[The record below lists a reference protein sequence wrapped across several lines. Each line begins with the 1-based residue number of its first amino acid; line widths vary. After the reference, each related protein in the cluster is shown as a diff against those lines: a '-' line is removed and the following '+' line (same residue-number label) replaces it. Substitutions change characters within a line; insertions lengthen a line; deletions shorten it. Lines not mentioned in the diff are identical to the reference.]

1 MSDTTTQPAS
11 TMPHGGLGVLGRIL
25 RQSDLLVALGIVTI
39 VVMMIVPIPHVLL
52 DLFITLNIAAALSI
66 VLISVYAQRAL
77 DFSAFPT
84 LLLIT
89 TLFRLAINISVT
101 RLILL
106 EGDAGSVVE
115 SFGGFVIGGSIVVGL
130 VVFFIL
136 MVVQFVVITNGAG
149 RVAEVAARFTLDAMP
164 GKQMAI
170 DADLNAGQ
178 ITDEQARQRRL
189 EIQREADFYGSMDG
203 AAKFVKGDAIAAVI
217 ITLIN
222 LFGGIIVGMVQQDL
236 GFTEAINRF
245 STLSI
250 GDALAAA
257 IPALLISTATGIIVT
272 RAAGDG
278 DSNLGSDLA
287 VQFTRYPKALIIVG
301 GVLGALGLLPGL
313 PKVPFIGMAIL
324 LFTVGTMLRRAQER
338 ARLAA
343 EVAALEPPKEEGMPT
358 IENVKG
364 LLPLDVLELEIG
376 YGLISLVDEEQGG
389 DLLKRVSMIRRQIA
403 LDLGMVL
410 APIRIRDNV
419 QLASHEYAFKLK
431 GAQIVVGELLPG
443 CWLAMNPGDAEPG
456 LDGTPTTE
464 PAFGLPALW
473 IPAAVKERAEQMGY
487 TVVDPASIIVTHL
500 TETIR
505 QHAPDL
511 LTRQDVR
518 GLLDALKERYPA
530 AVDELV
536 PDVLQLGEVH
546 RVLQSLLAEGV
557 GIRDLASIV
566 ETLADKGR
574 ITKDIG
580 LLADYCRQT
589 LARSILR
596 PYLAP
601 GNVLYAITLDGPL
614 EAMLGDAVV
623 QTGDGSYLNLD
634 PGTVNAVLTALKG
647 DYERV
652 SMQGMAPVVLCSAK
666 VRRHLKQVS
675 EPVLP
680 RLAVVSYNEIQRDVD
695 IQMVARV
702 SLDGSGGAMAG
713 DAGMVSA

>member
-1 MSDTTTQPAS
+1 MGETTAMSATAP
-11 TMPHGGLGVLGRIL
+11 GGSGILGRVL
-25 RQSDLLVALGIVTI
+25 RQSDLLVALGIVL
-39 VVMMIVPIPHVLL
+39 VVLMMIVPVPHVML
-52 DLFITLNIAAALSI
+52 DLFITLNIAAALTI

-106 EGDAGSVVE
+106 HGDAGQVVQT
-115 SFGGFVIGGSIVVGL
+115 FGGFVIGGSIVVGL

-178 ITDEQARQRRL
+178 ITDEQARQRRQ
-189 EIQREADFYGSMDG
+189 EIQQEADFYGSMDG

-222 LFGGIIVGMVQQDL
+222 LFGGMAVGMLQQGL
-236 GFTEAINRF
+236 SFTESVARF

-272 RAAGDG
+272 RAASDG
-278 DSNLGSDLA
+278 NLGGDLA
-287 VQFTRYPKALIIVG
+287 VQFTRYPKAILIVS
-301 GVLGALGLLPGL
+301 GVLFVLGLLPGL
-313 PKVPFIGMAIL
+313 PKVPFIGLAIL
-324 LFTVGTMLRRAQER
+324 LFTVGTILRRVQER
-338 ARLAA
+338 DALAA
-343 EVAALEPPKEEGMPT
+343 QVAAMEPEPDDGAPT

-376 YGLISLVDEEQGG
+376 YGLISLVDEEQDG
-389 DLLKRVSMIRRQIA
+389 DLLKRVSMIRRQVA

-410 APIRIRDNV
+410 APIRLRDNV
-419 QLASHEYAFKLK
+419 QLASHEYAFKIK
-431 GAQIVVGELLPG
+431 GAQVVVGSLLPG
-443 CWLAMNPGDAEPG
+443 CWMAMNPGDAEPG
-456 LDGTPTTE
+456 LEGTPTTE

-473 IPAAVKERAEQMGY
+473 IPAAVKERAEAMGY

-505 QHAPDL
+505 QHAADL

-530 AVDELV
+530 AVEELV
-536 PDVLQLGEVH
+536 PDVLALGEVH
-546 RVLQSLLAEGV
+546 RVLQALLAEGV
-557 GIRDLASIV
+557 GIRDLATIV

-574 ITKDIG
+574 LTKDIG
-580 LLADYCRQT
+580 LLADYCRQA

-634 PGTVNAVLTALKG
+634 PGTVNAVLTALQG
-647 DYERV
+647 EYTRV
-652 SMQGMAPVVLCSAK
+652 HQQGMAPVVLCSAK

-702 SLDGSGGAMAG
+702 SLDGGDGAVAG
-713 DAGMVSA
+713 DAGMVNA

>member
-1 MSDTTTQPAS
+1 MSDGNMTRSERSSGILARL
-11 TMPHGGLGVLGRIL
+11 LGHT
-25 RQSDLLVALGIVTI
+25 DLLVALGIVMI
-39 VVMMIVPIPHVLL
+39 VVMMIVPVPHALL
-52 DLFITLNIAAALSI
+52 DMFITLNIAAGLTI
-66 VLISVYAQRAL
+66 VLISVYAKKAL
-77 DFSAFPT
+77 DFSVFPT

-106 EGDAGSVVE
+106 DGEAGEVVE
-115 SFGGFVIGGSIVVGL
+115 AFGTFVIGGSVVVGL

-178 ITDEQARQRRL
+178 ITDEQARERRK
-189 EIQREADFYGSMDG
+189 EIQQEADFYGSMDG
-203 AAKFVKGDAIAAVI
+203 AAKFVKGDAIAAVL

-222 LFGGIIVGMVQQDL
+222 LFGGIVVGMLQQGM
-236 GFTEAINRF
+236 GFTEAIDRF
-245 STLSI
+245 VRLSI

-278 DSNLGSDLA
+278 NLGGDLA
-287 VQFTRYPKALIIVG
+287 TQFTRYPKALLIVA
-301 GVLGALGLLPGL
+301 GVLAALSLLPGL
-313 PKVPFIGMAIL
+313 PTIPFLILAIVMA
-324 LFTVGTMLRRAQER
+324 TVGTILRRQQDREA
-338 ARLAA
+338 LAA
-343 EVAALEPPKEEGMPT
+343 EVAAMEPAEPEGGAPT
-358 IENVKG
+358 IENVKN

-389 DLLKRVSMIRRQIA
+389 DLLKRVSMIRRQVA

-419 QLASHEYAFKLK
+419 QLGSHEYAFKLK
-431 GAQIVVGELLPG
+431 GAQIVVGELQPG
-443 CWLAMNPGDAEPG
+443 SWLAMNPGDAEPG
-456 LDGTPTTE
+456 LDGVATTE
-464 PAFGLPALW
+464 PAFGLPAMW
-473 IPAAVKERAEQMGY
+473 IPGAVKERAEQMGY

-505 QHAPDL
+505 QHAADL

-518 GLLDALKERYPA
+518 GLLDALKERFPA
-530 AVDELV
+530 AVEELV
-536 PDVLQLGEVH
+536 PDVLALGDVH
-546 RVLQSLLAEGV
+546 RVLQALLVENV
-557 GIRDLASIV
+557 TIRDLATIV

-574 ITKDIG
+574 LTKDIG
-580 LLADYCRQT
+580 LLADYCRQA

-596 PYLAP
+596 PYLVG
-601 GNVLYAITLDGPL
+601 GNTLYAVTLDGPL

-647 DYERV
+647 EWERV
-652 SMQGMAPVVLCSAK
+652 SAQGMAPVVLCSAK

-702 SLDGSGGAMAG
+702 SLDGSDNAMTG
-713 DAGMVSA
+713 EPGMVSA

>member
-1 MSDTTTQPAS
+1 MSDTTAS
-11 TMPHGGLGVLGRIL
+11 AAQLGGSGLLGRVL
-25 RQSDLLVALGIVTI
+25 KQTDLLVALGIVMI
-39 VVMMIVPIPHVLL
+39 VVMMIVPVPHALL
-52 DLFITLNIAAALSI
+52 DVLITLNIAAGLTI
-66 VLISVYAQRAL
+66 VLISVYSRRAL

-101 RLILL
+101 RLILG
-106 EGDAGSVVE
+106 EGDAGQVVK
-115 SFGGFVIGGSIVVGL
+115 SFGNFVIGGSIVVGL

-178 ITDEQARQRRL
+178 ITDEVARVRRK
-189 EIQREADFYGSMDG
+189 EIQQEADFYGSMDG

-222 LFGGIIVGMVQQDL
+222 LFGGFIVGMLQKGM
-236 GFTEAINRF
+236 GFAEAADTF
-245 STLSI
+245 SRLSI

-278 DSNLGSDLA
+278 NLGGDLA

-301 GVLGALGLLPGL
+301 GVLGVLGLLPGL
-313 PKVPFIGMAIL
+313 PKLPFIGISLLMIAIGM
-324 LFTVGTMLRRAQER
+324 VLRRQQEQ
-338 ARLAA
+338 AVLDAA
-343 EVAALEPPKEEGMPT
+343 VAALEPEVEEGATT

-376 YGLISLVDEEQGG
+376 YGLISLVDDEQGG

-410 APIRIRDNV
+410 QPIRIRDNV
-419 QLASHEYAFKLK
+419 QLASHEYAFKIK
-431 GAQIVVGELLPG
+431 GAQVVIGDLLPG

-456 LDGTPTTE
+456 LEGTATTE
-464 PAFGLPALW
+464 PAFGLPAMW
-473 IPAAVKERAEQMGY
+473 IPSAVKERAEAMGY

-505 QHAPDL
+505 NQASEL

-536 PDVLQLGEVH
+536 PDVLALGELH
-546 RVLQSLLAEGV
+546 RVLQSLLVEGV
-557 GIRDLASIV
+557 SIRDLSTIV

-574 ITKDIG
+574 VTKDIG
-580 LLADYCRQT
+580 LLADYCRQA

-596 PYLAP
+596 PHIGP
-601 GNVLYAITLDGPL
+601 GGVLNAITLDGPL
-614 EAMLGDAVV
+614 EALLGDAVV
-623 QTGDGSYLNLD
+623 QTADGSYLNLD
-634 PGTVNAVLTALKG
+634 PGTVNAVLTALQG
-647 DYERV
+647 EYLRV
-652 SMQGMAPVVLCSAK
+652 QEQGITPVVLCSAK

-680 RLAVVSYNEIQRDVD
+680 RLTVVSYNEIQRDVD

-702 SLDGSGGAMAG
+702 SLDGGGAATA

>member
-1 MSDTTTQPAS
+1 MANEAAVAS
-11 TMPHGGLGVLGRIL
+11 AAPGGSAGILARVL
-25 RQSDLLVALGIVTI
+25 RQSDLLVALGIV
-39 VVMMIVPIPHVLL
+39 VVVLMMIVPVPHMLL
-52 DLFITLNIAAALSI
+52 DMFITMNIATALTI
-66 VLISVYAQRAL
+66 VLISIYAQRAL
-77 DFSAFPT
+77 DFAAFPT

-101 RLILL
+101 RNILL
-106 EGDAGSVVE
+106 NGDAGKVVE

-130 VVFFIL
+130 VIFFIL
-136 MVVQFVVITNGAG
+136 MVVQFVVITNGSG

-178 ITDEQARQRRL
+178 ITDEVARQRRQ
-189 EIQREADFYGSMDG
+189 EIQQEADFYGSMDG

-217 ITLIN
+217 ITMIN
-222 LFGGIIVGMVQQDL
+222 LFGGIVVGMVQLDL
-236 GFTEAINRF
+236 GFSESIQRF

-272 RAAGDG
+272 RAASDG
-278 DSNLGSDLA
+278 NLGGDLA
-287 VQFTRYPKALIIVG
+287 IQFTRYPKALLIVG
-301 GVLGALGLLPGL
+301 SVLMVMGLLPGL
-313 PKVPFIGMAIL
+313 PKLPFFGLGAL
-324 LFTVGTMLRRAQER
+324 LFAVGTILRRAYER
-338 ARLAA
+338 NRLAA
-343 EVAALEPPKEEGMPT
+343 ELAAMEPPVDESSPT

-376 YGLISLVDEEQGG
+376 YGLIGLVDETQDG
-389 DLLKRVSMIRRQIA
+389 DLLKRVSMIRRQVA

-431 GAQIVVGELLPG
+431 GAQIVVGSLMPG

-456 LDGTPTTE
+456 LEGTPTTE
-464 PAFGLPALW
+464 PAFGLPAMW
-473 IPAAVKERAEQMGY
+473 IPAAVKERAESMGY
-487 TVVDPASIIVTHL
+487 TVVDPSSIIVTHL

-505 QHAPDL
+505 QHAADL

-518 GLLDALKERYPA
+518 GLLDALKERFPA

-536 PDVLQLGEVH
+536 PEVLTLGEVH

-596 PYLAP
+596 PFLGP

-634 PGTVNAVLTALKG
+634 PGTVNAVLTALQG
-647 DYERV
+647 EYTRV
-652 SMQGMAPVVLCSAK
+652 HQQGMAPVVLCSAK

-680 RLAVVSYNEIQRDVD
+680 RLAVISYNEIQRDVD

-702 SLDGSGGAMAG
+702 SLDGGDAAMAG
-713 DAGMVSA
+713 DTGMVNA

>member
-1 MSDTTTQPAS
+1 VNDAATRP
-11 TMPHGGLGVLGRIL
+11 GGAGILGRIL
-25 RQSDLLVALGIVTI
+25 GQSDLLVALGVVLI

-52 DLFITLNIAAALSI
+52 DIFITLNIAMALSV
-66 VLISVYAQRAL
+66 VLIAIYSRKAL
-77 DFSAFPT
+77 DFSVFPT

-101 RLILL
+101 RLVLL
-106 EGDAGSVVE
+106 TGDAGEVVKA
-115 SFGGFVIGGSIVVGL
+115 FGSFVIGGSIVVGL

-178 ITDEQARQRRL
+178 ITDEQARARRL
-189 EIQREADFYGSMDG
+189 EIQQEADFFGSMDG

-217 ITLIN
+217 ITMIN
-222 LFGGIIVGMVQQDL
+222 LFGGIIVGVAQQGMSFQD
-236 GFTEAINRF
+236 AVNNF

-250 GDALAAA
+250 GDALGAA

-272 RAAGDG
+272 RSAGDG
-278 DSNLGSDLA
+278 NLGGDLA
-287 VQFTRYPKALIIVG
+287 IQFTRYPKALMIVG
-301 GVLGALGLLPGL
+301 AVLGGLGLMPGL
-313 PKVPFIGMAIL
+313 PKVPFIGIAIL
-324 LFTVGTMLRRAQER
+324 MFSVGMVLRRQQR
-338 ARLAA
+338 AKDLAA
-343 EVAALEPPKEEGMPT
+343 ELAAMEPDVEEQGAPT
-358 IENVKG
+358 IENVKN

-376 YGLISLVDEEQGG
+376 YGMISLVDEEQGG

-410 APIRIRDNV
+410 APIRLRDNV
-419 QLASHEYAFKLK
+419 QLGSHEYTFKIK
-431 GAQIVVGELLPG
+431 GAQVVLGNLMPG

-456 LDGTPTTE
+456 LEGVATTE
-464 PAFGLPALW
+464 PAFGLPAMW
-473 IPAAVKERAEQMGY
+473 IPAAVKERAETMGY

-505 QHAPDL
+505 QHASDL

-530 AVDELV
+530 IVDELV
-536 PDVLQLGEVH
+536 PDVLTLGETH

-557 GIRDLASIV
+557 GIRDLATVV

-580 LLADYCRQT
+580 LLADYARQALSRT
-589 LARSILR
+589 ILK
-596 PYLAP
+596 PYLGPA
-601 GNVLYAITLDGPL
+601 GELHVITLDGPL
-614 EAMLGDAVV
+614 EALLGDAVV
-623 QTGDGSYLNLD
+623 QTADGSYLNLD
-634 PGTVNAVLTALKG
+634 PATVNGVLTALKAE
-647 DYERV
+647 YERV
-652 SMQGMAPVVLCSAK
+652 SNHGMVPVVLCSAK

-702 SLDGSGGAMAG
+702 TLDGGAGATSDNGVM
-713 DAGMVSA
+713 SA

>member
-1 MSDTTTQPAS
+1 MGESSNTATRP
-11 TMPHGGLGVLGRIL
+11 GGSGFLGRVL
-25 RQSDLLVALGIVTI
+25 AQSDLLVALGIVVI

-52 DLFITLNIAAALSI
+52 DLFITLNIATALTI
-66 VLISVYAQRAL
+66 VLISVYARRAL

-106 EGDAGSVVE
+106 EGDAGEVVE

-178 ITDEQARQRRL
+178 ITDEQARDRRK
-189 EIQREADFYGSMDG
+189 EIQQEADFYGSMDG

-217 ITLIN
+217 ITMIN
-222 LFGGIIVGMVQQDL
+222 LFGGIVVGVFQQGL
-236 GFTEAINRF
+236 GFMEAINRF

-278 DSNLGSDLA
+278 NLGGDLA
-287 VQFTRYPKALIIVG
+287 VQFTRYPKAILIVA
-301 GVLGALGLLPGL
+301 GVLFALGLLPGL
-313 PKVPFIGMAIL
+313 PKIPFIGLAIV
-324 LFTVGTMLRRAQER
+324 LFVVGTMLRRQQEQ

-343 EVAALEPPKEEGMPT
+343 EVAALEPPAPDGDAPT
-358 IENVKG
+358 IENVKN
-364 LLPLDVLELEIG
+364 LLPLDILELEIG
-376 YGLISLVDEEQGG
+376 YGLISLVDEDQGG
-389 DLLKRVSMIRRQIA
+389 DLLKRVSMIRRQVA
-403 LDLGMVL
+403 HDLGMVL
-410 APIRIRDNV
+410 APIRLRDNV

-431 GAQIVVGELLPG
+431 GSQIVVGSLLPG

-456 LDGTPTTE
+456 LEGTPTTE
-464 PAFGLPALW
+464 PAFNLPALW
-473 IPAAVKERAEQMGY
+473 IPTAVKERAEAMGY

-505 QHAPDL
+505 QHAADL

-536 PDVLQLGEVH
+536 PDVLALGEVH
-546 RVLQSLLAEGV
+546 RVLQALLTEGV
-557 GIRDLASIV
+557 GIRDLASLV

-574 ITKDIG
+574 LTKDIG

-596 PYLAP
+596 PFLGP
-601 GNVLYAITLDGPL
+601 GNVLNAITLDGPL

-647 DYERV
+647 EYERV
-652 SMQGMAPVVLCSAK
+652 SMHGMVPVVLCSAK

-702 SLDGSGGAMAG
+702 SLDGGAGAMAD

>member
-1 MSDTTTQPAS
+1 
-11 TMPHGGLGVLGRIL
+11 
-25 RQSDLLVALGIVTI
+25 
-39 VVMMIVPIPHVLL
+39 
-52 DLFITLNIAAALSI
+52 
-66 VLISVYAQRAL
+66 
-77 DFSAFPT
+77 
-84 LLLIT
+84 LLIT

-106 EGDAGSVVE
+106 EGSAGDVVE
-115 SFGGFVIGGSIVVGL
+115 SFGTFVIGGNVVVGL

-178 ITDEQARQRRL
+178 ITDDEARRRRT
-189 EIQREADFYGSMDG
+189 EIQDEADFYGSMDG

-222 LFGGIIVGMVQQDL
+222 MFGGIVIGMMQLDMS
-236 GFTEAINRF
+236 FTESIDRF
-245 STLSI
+245 VRLSI

-272 RAAGDG
+272 RAASDG
-278 DSNLGSDLA
+278 NLGGDLA
-287 VQFTRYPKALIIVG
+287 VQFTRYPKAILIVS
-301 GVLGALGLLPGL
+301 GVLAVLGVLPGMPTLTFLILSAGMFALGM
-313 PKVPFIGMAIL
+313 V
-324 LFTVGTMLRRAQER
+324 LRRQQER
-338 ARLAA
+338 DAHAA
-343 EVAALEPPKEEGMPT
+343 AVAAMQPEPEEGAPT

-376 YGLISLVDEEQGG
+376 YGLISLVDDEQGG
-389 DLLKRVSMIRRQIA
+389 DLLKRVSMIRRQVA

-410 APIRIRDNV
+410 APIRLRDNV

-431 GAQIVVGELLPG
+431 GSQIVVGSLMPG
-443 CWLAMNPGDAEPG
+443 CWLAMNPGDAEAG
-456 LDGTPTTE
+456 LEGTPTTE

-473 IPAAVKERAEQMGY
+473 IPAAIKERAEAMGY

-505 QHAPDL
+505 QHAADL

-530 AVDELV
+530 IVEELL
-536 PDVLQLGEVH
+536 PDVLTLGEVH

-557 GIRDLASIV
+557 SIRDLSTIV

-574 ITKDIG
+574 LTRDVG
-580 LLADYCRQT
+580 LLADYCRQA
-589 LARSILR
+589 LSRSILR
-596 PYLAP
+596 PYLTHD
-601 GNVLYAITLDGPL
+601 GSLNVITLDGPL

-623 QTGDGSYLNLD
+623 QTQDGSYLNLD
-634 PGTVNAVLTALKG
+634 PGTVNTVLTALKG
-647 DYERV
+647 EYERV
-652 SMQGMAPVVLCSAK
+652 SMHGIVPVVLCSAK

-680 RLAVVSYNEIQRDVD
+680 RLAVISFNEIQRDVN
-695 IQMVARV
+695 IEMVARV
-702 SLDGSGGAMAG
+702 SLDGQDGAFAG
-713 DAGMVSA
+713 DTGMVSA

>member
-1 MSDTTTQPAS
+1 MDESLTGA
-11 TMPHGGLGVLGRIL
+11 GGQAGGMGVLRRIL
-25 RQSDLLVALGIVTI
+25 GQSDLMVALGIVTI
-39 VVMMIVPIPHVLL
+39 VVMMIVPIPHILL
-52 DLFITLNIAAALSI
+52 DLFITMNIALALTI
-66 VLISVYAQRAL
+66 VLVSVYAQRAL
-77 DFSAFPT
+77 DFSVFPT

-89 TLFRLAINISVT
+89 TLFRLAINISVA

-106 EGDAGSVVE
+106 EGDAGEVVE
-115 SFGGFVIGGSIVVGL
+115 SFGGFVIGGSVIVGL

-178 ITDEQARQRRL
+178 ITDEQARDRRQ
-189 EIQREADFYGSMDG
+189 EIQQEADFYGSMDG
-203 AAKFVKGDAIAAVI
+203 AAKFVKGDAIAAVL

-236 GFTEAINRF
+236 GFSEAVQRF

-278 DSNLGSDLA
+278 NLGGDLA
-287 VQFTRYPKALIIVG
+287 QQFTRYPKAILIVAGVIG
-301 GVLGALGLLPGL
+301 GLGLLPGL
-313 PKVPFIGMAIL
+313 PKIPFLALSIL
-324 LFTVGTMLRRAQER
+324 LFVVGTILRRQQER
-338 ARLAA
+338 DRYSA
-343 EVAALEPPKEEGMPT
+343 EVAALEPVVEEGTPT
-358 IENVKG
+358 IENVKN

-376 YGLISLVDEEQGG
+376 YGLISLVDEDQGG
-389 DLLKRVSMIRRQIA
+389 DLLKRVSMIRRQVA

-410 APIRIRDNV
+410 APIRLRDNV

-431 GAQIVVGELLPG
+431 GAQIVIGSLLPG

-456 LDGTPTTE
+456 LEGTPTTE
-464 PAFGLPALW
+464 PAFGLPAMW
-473 IPAAVKERAEQMGY
+473 IPTAVKERAEAMGY

-505 QHAPDL
+505 QHAADL

-536 PDVLQLGEVH
+536 PDVLALGEVH
-546 RVLQSLLAEGV
+546 RVLQALLIEGV
-557 GIRDLASIV
+557 SIRDLASVV

-574 ITKDIG
+574 LTKDIG
-580 LLADYCRQT
+580 LLADYSRQA

-596 PYLAP
+596 PYLGP
-601 GNVLYAITLDGPL
+601 GDVLHAITLDGPL

-634 PGTVNAVLTALKG
+634 PGTVNSVLTALKG
-647 DYERV
+647 EYERV
-652 SMQGMAPVVLCSAK
+652 STQGMSPVVLCSAK

-675 EPVLP
+675 EPVIP

-702 SLDGSGGAMAG
+702 SLDGGSGAMAD

>member
-1 MSDTTTQPAS
+1 
-11 TMPHGGLGVLGRIL
+11 MPEAMTAAQRPGGAGFLGRIL
-25 RQSDLLVALGIVTI
+25 RQSDLMVALGIVTI
-39 VVMMIVPIPHVLL
+39 VLMMIVPIPHVLL
-52 DLFITLNIAAALSI
+52 DMFITMNVAAALTI

-106 EGDAGSVVE
+106 DGDAGSVVRT
-115 SFGGFVIGGSIVVGL
+115 FGGFVIGGQIVVGL

-178 ITDEQARQRRL
+178 ITDEQARTRRK
-189 EIQREADFYGSMDG
+189 EIQQEADFYGSMDG

-222 LFGGIIVGMVQQDL
+222 LFGGIVVGMFQQGL
-236 GFTEAINRF
+236 GFMDAVNTF

-272 RAAGDG
+272 RAASDG
-278 DSNLGSDLA
+278 NLGGDLA
-287 VQFTRYPKALIIVG
+287 TQFTRYPKAILIVA
-301 GVLGALGLLPGL
+301 GVLGLMGMLPGL
-313 PKVPFIGMAIL
+313 PKIPFIGLSIV
-324 LFTVGTMLRRAQER
+324 LFAVGTILRRAQETER
-338 ARLAA
+338 HEAELAA
-343 EVAALEPPKEEGMPT
+343 LVPEVDESTPT
-358 IENVKG
+358 IENVKN

-389 DLLKRVSMIRRQIA
+389 DLLKRVSMIRRQVA

-419 QLASHEYAFKLK
+419 QLASHEYAVKLK
-431 GAQIVVGELLPG
+431 GSQIVLGSLMPG

-456 LDGTPTTE
+456 LEGTATTE

-473 IPAAVKERAEQMGY
+473 IPAAVRERAEAMGY

-505 QHAPDL
+505 QHAADL

-530 AVDELV
+530 IVDELV
-536 PDVLQLGEVH
+536 PDVLSLGEVH

-557 GIRDLASIV
+557 GVRDLSTVV

-574 ITKDIG
+574 ITKDLG
-580 LLADYCRQT
+580 LLADYCRQA
-589 LARSILR
+589 LSRSILR
-596 PYLAP
+596 PYLGA
-601 GNVLYAITLDGPL
+601 GNSLNVITLDGPL

-634 PGTVNAVLTALKG
+634 PGTVNSVLTALKG
-647 DYERV
+647 EYERV
-652 SMQGMAPVVLCSAK
+652 SMQGIVPVVLCSAK

-675 EPVLP
+675 EPVIP

-695 IQMVARV
+695 IQLVARV
-702 SLDGSGGAMAG
+702 SLDGGDGAVAN

>member
-1 MSDTTTQPAS
+1 MGDSATTARP
-11 TMPHGGLGVLGRIL
+11 GGTGLLGRL
-25 RQSDLLVALGIVTI
+25 LAQSDLMVALGIVLV
-39 VVMMIVPIPHVLL
+39 VVMMIVPMPHALIDV
-52 DLFITLNIAAALSI
+52 FITLNIAAALTI

-77 DFSAFPT
+77 DFAAFPT

-106 EGDAGSVVE
+106 EGDAGKVVE
-115 SFGGFVIGGSIVVGL
+115 TFGGFVIGGSIVVGL

-189 EIQREADFYGSMDG
+189 EIQQEADFYGSMDG

-217 ITLIN
+217 ITIIN
-222 LFGGIIVGMVQQDL
+222 LFGGIAVGMLQLDL
-236 GFTEAINRF
+236 GFGEAVERF

-272 RAAGDG
+272 RAASDG
-278 DSNLGSDLA
+278 NLGGDLA
-287 VQFTRYPKALIIVG
+287 IQFTRYPKALLVVSF
-301 GVLGALGLLPGL
+301 VLALLGLLPGL
-313 PKVPFIGMAIL
+313 PKVAFFGLAIIM
-324 LFTVGTMLRRAQER
+324 FTVGMIIKRTQDRE
-338 ARLAA
+338 RLAA
-343 EVAALEPPKEEGMPT
+343 EVAALEPVPDEGTPT
-358 IENVKG
+358 IENVKN

-376 YGLISLVDEEQGG
+376 YGLISLVDDEQGG

-431 GAQIVVGELLPG
+431 GAQIIVGSLLPG

-456 LDGTPTTE
+456 LEGTPTTE
-464 PAFGLPALW
+464 PAFGLPAMW
-473 IPAAVKERAEQMGY
+473 IPAAVRERAEAMGY

-505 QHAPDL
+505 QHAADL

-536 PDVLQLGEVH
+536 PDVLTLGEVH
-546 RVLQSLLAEGV
+546 RVLQSLLVEGV
-557 GIRDLASIV
+557 GIRDLASLV
-566 ETLADKGR
+566 ETLSDKGR

-596 PYLAP
+596 PFLGP
-601 GNVLYAITLDGPL
+601 GNVLHAITLDGPL

-634 PGTVNAVLTALKG
+634 PGTVNAVLTALQG
-647 DYERV
+647 DYARV
-652 SMQGMAPVVLCSAK
+652 HQQGMVPVVLCSAK

-702 SLDGSGGAMAG
+702 SLDGNGGAVAG
-713 DAGMVSA
+713 DSGMVSA

>member
-1 MSDTTTQPAS
+1 
-11 TMPHGGLGVLGRIL
+11 
-25 RQSDLLVALGIVTI
+25 
-39 VVMMIVPIPHVLL
+39 
-52 DLFITLNIAAALSI
+52 
-66 VLISVYAQRAL
+66 
-77 DFSAFPT
+77 
-84 LLLIT
+84 
-89 TLFRLAINISVT
+89 
-101 RLILL
+101 
-106 EGDAGSVVE
+106 
-115 SFGGFVIGGSIVVGL
+115 
-130 VVFFIL
+130 
-136 MVVQFVVITNGAG
+136 
-149 RVAEVAARFTLDAMP
+149 P

-178 ITDEQARQRRL
+178 ITDEQARQRRQ
-189 EIQREADFYGSMDG
+189 EIQQEADFYGSMDG

-222 LFGGIIVGMVQQDL
+222 LFGGMAVGMLQQGL
-236 GFTEAINRF
+236 SFTESVARF

-272 RAAGDG
+272 RAASDG
-278 DSNLGSDLA
+278 NLGGDLA
-287 VQFTRYPKALIIVG
+287 VQFTRYPKAILIVS
-301 GVLGALGLLPGL
+301 GVLFVLGLLPGL
-313 PKVPFIGMAIL
+313 PKVPFIGLAIL
-324 LFTVGTMLRRAQER
+324 LFTVGTILRRVQER
-338 ARLAA
+338 DALAA
-343 EVAALEPPKEEGMPT
+343 QVAAMEPEPDDGAPT

-376 YGLISLVDEEQGG
+376 YGLISLVDEEQDG
-389 DLLKRVSMIRRQIA
+389 DLLKRVSMIRRQVA

-410 APIRIRDNV
+410 APIRLRDNV
-419 QLASHEYAFKLK
+419 QLASHEYAFKIK
-431 GAQIVVGELLPG
+431 GAQVVVGSLLPG
-443 CWLAMNPGDAEPG
+443 CWMAMNPGDAEPG
-456 LDGTPTTE
+456 LEGTPTTE

-473 IPAAVKERAEQMGY
+473 IPAAVKERAEAMGY

-505 QHAPDL
+505 QHAADL

-530 AVDELV
+530 AVEELV
-536 PDVLQLGEVH
+536 PDVLALGEVH
-546 RVLQSLLAEGV
+546 RVLQALLAEGV
-557 GIRDLASIV
+557 GIRDLATIV

-574 ITKDIG
+574 LTKDIG
-580 LLADYCRQT
+580 LLADYCRQA

-634 PGTVNAVLTALKG
+634 PGTVNAVLTALQG
-647 DYERV
+647 EYTRV
-652 SMQGMAPVVLCSAK
+652 HQQGMAPVVLCSAK

-702 SLDGSGGAMAG
+702 SLDGGDGAVAG
-713 DAGMVSA
+713 DAGMVNA

>member
-1 MSDTTTQPAS
+1 MGETSTAAQP
-11 TMPHGGLGVLGRIL
+11 GGNGILGRIL
-25 RQSDLLVALGIVTI
+25 RQSDLLVAVGIVVI
-39 VVMMIVPIPHVLL
+39 VMMMIVPVPHALL
-52 DLFITLNIAAALSI
+52 DVFITLNIAAALMI

-77 DFSAFPT
+77 DFAAFPT

-106 EGDAGSVVE
+106 HGDAGEVVE
-115 SFGGFVIGGSIVVGL
+115 TFGSFVIGGSIVVGL

-178 ITDEQARQRRL
+178 ITDEEARRRRT

-217 ITLIN
+217 ITIIN
-222 LFGGIIVGMVQQDL
+222 LFGGIAVGMLQL
-236 GFTEAINRF
+236 NLSFTESVERF

-272 RAAGDG
+272 RAASDG
-278 DSNLGSDLA
+278 HLGGDLA
-287 VQFTRYPKALIIVG
+287 QQLTRYPKAILVVA
-301 GVLGALGLLPGL
+301 GVLGLLGLLPGL
-313 PKVPFIGMAIL
+313 PKGPFLGLALIL
-324 LFTVGTMLRRAQER
+324 GVVGFILRRVQER
-338 ARLAA
+338 ERLAA
-343 EVAALEPPKEEGMPT
+343 AVAAMEPPVDESAPT

-376 YGLISLVDEEQGG
+376 YGLISLVDEDQDG
-389 DLLKRVSMIRRQIA
+389 DLLKRVSMIRRQVA

-431 GAQIVVGELLPG
+431 GAQIVIGSLLPG

-456 LDGTPTTE
+456 LEGTPTTE

-473 IPAAVKERAEQMGY
+473 IPAAVKERAESMGY

-505 QHAPDL
+505 QHASDL

-536 PDVLQLGEVH
+536 PEVLTLGEVH
-546 RVLQSLLAEGV
+546 RVLQSLLVEGV
-557 GIRDLASIV
+557 GIRDLATVV

-574 ITKDIG
+574 ITKDVG
-580 LLADYCRQT
+580 LLADYCRQS
-589 LARSILR
+589 LARTILR
-596 PYLAP
+596 PYLGP
-601 GNVLYAITLDGPL
+601 GNVLHAITLDGPL

-702 SLDGSGGAMAG
+702 SLDGDGGAVAG
-713 DAGMVSA
+713 DTGMVSA

>member
-1 MSDTTTQPAS
+1 MSNDTMTRSERSSGILARL
-11 TMPHGGLGVLGRIL
+11 LGH
-25 RQSDLLVALGIVTI
+25 SDLLVALGIVFI
-39 VVMMIVPIPHVLL
+39 VIMFIVPIPHQLL
-52 DLFITLNIAAALSI
+52 DMFITLNIAAGLTI

-77 DFSAFPT
+77 DFSVFPT

-106 EGDAGSVVE
+106 KGDAGEVVE
-115 SFGGFVIGGSIVVGL
+115 AFGTFVIGGSVVVGL

-178 ITDEQARQRRL
+178 ITDEQARERRK
-189 EIQREADFYGSMDG
+189 EIQQEADFYGSMDG
-203 AAKFVKGDAIAAVI
+203 AAKFVKGDAIAAVL

-222 LFGGIIVGMVQQDL
+222 LFGGIIVGMMQQNL
-236 GFTEAINRF
+236 GFAEAVDRF
-245 STLSI
+245 VRLSI

-278 DSNLGSDLA
+278 NLGGDLA
-287 VQFTRYPKALIIVG
+287 KQFTRYPKALLIVA
-301 GVLGALGLLPGL
+301 GVLAALSLLPGL
-313 PKVPFIGMAIL
+313 PTIPFLALAAVMGTIGTI
-324 LFTVGTMLRRAQER
+324 LRRQQDRET
-338 ARLAA
+338 LAA
-343 EVAALEPPKEEGMPT
+343 EVAALEPEPTDGTPT
-358 IENVKG
+358 IENVKN

-376 YGLISLVDEEQGG
+376 YGLISLVDEDQGG
-389 DLLKRVSMIRRQIA
+389 DLLKRVSMIRRQVA

-431 GAQIVVGELLPG
+431 GAQIVVGDLMPG

-464 PAFGLPALW
+464 PAFGLPAMW
-473 IPAAVKERAEQMGY
+473 IPAAIKERAEAMGY

-500 TETIR
+500 TESIR
-505 QHAPDL
+505 QHAADL

-518 GLLDALKERYPA
+518 GLLDALKERFPA

-536 PDVLQLGEVH
+536 PDVLPLGDVH
-546 RVLQSLLAEGV
+546 RVLQALLAEHV
-557 GIRDLASIV
+557 TIRDLATIV

-574 ITKDIG
+574 LTKDVG
-580 LLADYCRQT
+580 LLADYCRQA

-596 PYLAP
+596 PYLVG
-601 GNVLYAITLDGPL
+601 GNTLYAVTLDGPL

-647 DYERV
+647 EWERV
-652 SMQGMAPVVLCSAK
+652 TEQGMAPVVLCSAK

-702 SLDGSGGAMAG
+702 SLDGNDGAMTG
-713 DAGMVSA
+713 DSGMVSA

>member
-1 MSDTTTQPAS
+1 MSDNAPVAGR
-11 TMPHGGLGVLGRIL
+11 PGGAGLLGRVL
-25 RQSDLLVALGIVTI
+25 RQSDLMVAVGIVTI
-39 VVMMIVPIPHVLL
+39 VIMMIVPIPHMLL
-52 DLFITLNIAAALSI
+52 DMFITLNIAAALSI

-106 EGDAGSVVE
+106 EGDAGQVVQ

-189 EIQREADFYGSMDG
+189 EIQQEADFYGSMDG

-222 LFGGIIVGMVQQDL
+222 LFGGMVVGMFQQGL
-236 GFTEAINRF
+236 GFSEAVSRF

-278 DSNLGSDLA
+278 NLGGDLA
-287 VQFTRYPKALIIVG
+287 VQFTRYPKAILIVA
-301 GVLGALGLLPGL
+301 GVLGVLGLLPGL
-313 PKVPFIGMAIL
+313 PKVPFIGLAIL
-324 LFTVGTMLRRAQER
+324 MFVIGTVLRRQQER
-338 ARLAA
+338 DRLAA
-343 EVAALEPPKEEGMPT
+343 EVAMLEPEVEEGAPT
-358 IENVKG
+358 IENVKN

-389 DLLKRVSMIRRQIA
+389 DLLKRVSMIRRQVA

-410 APIRIRDNV
+410 APIRLRDNV
-419 QLASHEYAFKLK
+419 QLASHQYAFKLK
-431 GAQIVVGELLPG
+431 GAQIVVGELMPG

-456 LDGTPTTE
+456 LEGTPTTE

-473 IPAAVKERAEQMGY
+473 VPTAIKERAEAMGY

-505 QHAPDL
+505 QHAADL

-530 AVDELV
+530 IVDELL
-536 PDVLQLGEVH
+536 PDVLTLGEVH
-546 RVLQSLLAEGV
+546 RVLQSLLMENV
-557 GIRDLASIV
+557 GIRDLATIV

-574 ITKDIG
+574 LTKDIG
-580 LLADYCRQT
+580 LLADYCRQA

-596 PYLAP
+596 PYLGP
-601 GNVLYAITLDGPL
+601 GNVLNAITLDGPL

-647 DYERV
+647 EYERV
-652 SMQGMAPVVLCSAK
+652 SSQGIVPVVLCSAK

-675 EPVLP
+675 EPVVP

-702 SLDGSGGAMAG
+702 SLDGGGGAMAN

>member
-1 MSDTTTQPAS
+1 M
-11 TMPHGGLGVLGRIL
+11 IL
-25 RQSDLLVALGIVTI
+25 R
-39 VVMMIVPIPHVLL
+39 
-52 DLFITLNIAAALSI
+52 
-66 VLISVYAQRAL
+66 
-77 DFSAFPT
+77 
-84 LLLIT
+84 
-89 TLFRLAINISVT
+89 
-101 RLILL
+101 
-106 EGDAGSVVE
+106 EGDAGDVVRT
-115 SFGGFVIGGSIVVGL
+115 FGSFVIGDSIVIGL

-178 ITDEQARQRRL
+178 ITDEVARLRRK
-189 EIQREADFYGSMDG
+189 EIQQEADFYGSMDG

-222 LFGGIIVGMVQQDL
+222 LFGGFIVGMLQQGM
-236 GFTEAINRF
+236 GFSEAADTF
-245 STLSI
+245 SRLSI

-278 DSNLGSDLA
+278 NLGGDLA

-301 GVLGALGLLPGL
+301 GVLGVLGMLPGL
-313 PKVPFIGMAIL
+313 PKLPFLGISLLMITIGM
-324 LFTVGTMLRRAQER
+324 VLRRQQEQ
-338 ARLAA
+338 ALVDAA
-343 EVAALEPPKEEGMPT
+343 VAALEPEVEEGATT

-376 YGLISLVDEEQGG
+376 YGLISLVDDEQGG

-410 APIRIRDNV
+410 QPIRIRDNV
-419 QLASHEYAFKLK
+419 QLASHEYAFKIK
-431 GAQIVVGELLPG
+431 GAQVVVGSLLPG

-456 LDGTPTTE
+456 LEGTATVE
-464 PAFGLPALW
+464 PAFGLPAMW
-473 IPAAVKERAEQMGY
+473 IPSAVKERAEAMGY

-505 QHAPDL
+505 NQASEL

-536 PDVLQLGEVH
+536 PDVLALGELH
-546 RVLQSLLAEGV
+546 RVLQSLLVEGV
-557 GIRDLASIV
+557 SIRDLATIV

-574 ITKDIG
+574 VTKDIG
-580 LLADYCRQT
+580 LLADYCRQA
-589 LARSILR
+589 LARGILR
-596 PYLAP
+596 PHLGP
-601 GNVLYAITLDGPL
+601 GGVLNAITLDGPL
-614 EAMLGDAVV
+614 EALLGDAVV
-623 QTGDGSYLNLD
+623 QTADGSYLNLD
-634 PGTVNAVLTALKG
+634 PGTVNAVLTALQG
-647 DYERV
+647 EYLRV
-652 SMQGMAPVVLCSAK
+652 QEQGITPVVLCSAK

-680 RLAVVSYNEIQRDVD
+680 RLTVVSYNEIQRDVD

-702 SLDGSGGAMAG
+702 SLDGGGAATA

>member
-1 MSDTTTQPAS
+1 MAPT
-11 TMPHGGLGVLGRIL
+11 GGRGVLGRIL
-25 RQSDLLVALGIVTI
+25 GQSDLLVALGIVVI
-39 VVMMIVPIPHVLL
+39 VVMMIVPIPHMLL
-52 DLFITLNIAAALSI
+52 DLFITLNIATALTV

-106 EGDAGSVVE
+106 TGDAGNVVKT
-115 SFGGFVIGGSIVVGL
+115 FGGFVIGGSIVVGL

-178 ITDEQARQRRL
+178 ITDDQARTRRL
-189 EIQREADFYGSMDG
+189 EIQQEADFYGSMDG

-217 ITLIN
+217 ITMIN
-222 LFGGIIVGMVQQDL
+222 LFGGIVVGMVQQHR
-236 GFTEAINRF
+236 GFMESINTF

-278 DSNLGSDLA
+278 NLGGDLA
-287 VQFTRYPKALIIVG
+287 IQFTRYPKALLIVG
-301 GVLGALGLLPGL
+301 GVLGALGMLPGL
-313 PKVPFIGMAIL
+313 PKLPFLGLSIL
-324 LFTVGTMLRRAQER
+324 LFTVGTILRRQQAAQ
-338 ARLAA
+338 ALADQ
-343 EVAALEPPKEEGMPT
+343 VAAMEPAVDDETPT
-358 IENVKG
+358 IENVKN

-389 DLLKRVSMIRRQIA
+389 DLLKRVSMIRRQVA

-410 APIRIRDNV
+410 APIRLRDNV

-431 GAQIVVGELLPG
+431 GAQIVVGSLLPG

-464 PAFGLPALW
+464 PAFGLPAMW
-473 IPAAVKERAEQMGY
+473 IPAAVKERAEAMGY

-505 QHAPDL
+505 QHASDL

-536 PDVLQLGEVH
+536 PDVLALGEVH

-557 GIRDLASIV
+557 GIRDLASVV
-566 ETLADKGR
+566 ETLSDKGR

-596 PYLAP
+596 PYLGA
-601 GNVLYAITLDGPL
+601 GNVLNVITLDGPL

-647 DYERV
+647 EYERV
-652 SMQGMAPVVLCSAK
+652 SMQGIVPVVLCSAK

-702 SLDGSGGAMAG
+702 SLDGGNAAMAG
-713 DAGMVSA
+713 DSGMVSA

>member
-1 MSDTTTQPAS
+1 
-11 TMPHGGLGVLGRIL
+11 
-25 RQSDLLVALGIVTI
+25 
-39 VVMMIVPIPHVLL
+39 VLL
-52 DLFITLNIAAALSI
+52 DLVITLNIAVALTV
-66 VLISVYAQRAL
+66 VLIAVYARRAL

-106 EGDAGSVVE
+106 QGDAGKVVE
-115 SFGGFVIGGSIVVGL
+115 TFGGFVIGGSIVVGL

-178 ITDEQARQRRL
+178 ITDEQARVRRL
-189 EIQREADFYGSMDG
+189 EIQQEADFYGSMDG

-217 ITLIN
+217 ITIIN
-222 LFGGIIVGMVQQDL
+222 LFGGIIVGMFQQGL
-236 GFTEAINRF
+236 GFSEAVARF

-272 RAAGDG
+272 RAASDG
-278 DSNLGSDLA
+278 NLGSDLA
-287 VQFTRYPKALIIVG
+287 VQFTRYPKALLIVG
-301 GVLGALGLLPGL
+301 GVLCALGLLPGL
-313 PKVPFIGMAIL
+313 PKIPFIGLGIL
-324 LFTVGTMLRRAQER
+324 LFVVGTILRRQHER
-338 ARLAA
+338 ERIAA
-343 EVAALEPPKEEGMPT
+343 ELALLEPEVEEGTPT

-376 YGLISLVDEEQGG
+376 YGLISLVDAEQDG
-389 DLLKRVSMIRRQIA
+389 DLLKRVSMIRRQVA

-431 GAQIVVGELLPG
+431 GAQIIVGSLLPG

-456 LDGTPTTE
+456 LEGTPTTE

-473 IPAAVKERAEQMGY
+473 IPAAVKERAEAMGY

-505 QHAPDL
+505 QHASDL

-518 GLLDALKERYPA
+518 GLLDALKECYPA

-536 PDVLQLGEVH
+536 PDVLALGEVH
-546 RVLQSLLAEGV
+546 RVLQSLLVEGV

-566 ETLADKGR
+566 ETLSDKGR

-596 PYLAP
+596 PYLGT
-601 GNVLYAITLDGPL
+601 GNVLHAITLDGPL

-623 QTGDGSYLNLD
+623 QTGDGSYLNLE

-652 SMQGMAPVVLCSAK
+652 SMEGMAPVVLCSAK

-702 SLDGSGGAMAG
+702 SLDAAGGAMAG

>member
-1 MSDTTTQPAS
+1 MNQSHENMAQQR
-11 TMPHGGLGVLGRIL
+11 GGTGILGRL
-25 RQSDLLVALGIVTI
+25 LGHSDLMVALGIVTI
-39 VVMMIVPIPHVLL
+39 VVMMIVPIPHALL
-52 DLFITLNIAAALSI
+52 DMFITLNIAVALSI
-66 VLISVYAQRAL
+66 VLISVYAKRAL
-77 DFSAFPT
+77 DFSVFPT

-101 RLILL
+101 RLILG
-106 EGDAGSVVE
+106 EGDAGQVVK

-178 ITDEQARQRRL
+178 ITDEQARVRRK
-189 EIQREADFYGSMDG
+189 EIQQEADFYGSMDG

-222 LFGGIIVGMVQQDL
+222 LFGGIIVGMLQQDM
-236 GFTEAINRF
+236 GFQEAINTF

-278 DSNLGSDLA
+278 NLGGDLA
-287 VQFTRYPKALIIVG
+287 TQFTRYPKAILIVA

-313 PKVPFIGMAIL
+313 PKFPFLMMSVL
-324 LFTVGTMLRRAQER
+324 LFIVGTLLKRQAQREED
-338 ARLAA
+338 AA
-343 EVAALEPPKEEGMPT
+343 ALAALEPVVEEGTPT
-358 IENVKG
+358 IENVKN
-364 LLPLDVLELEIG
+364 LLPLDILELEIG

-389 DLLKRVSMIRRQIA
+389 DLLKRVSMIRRQVA

-410 APIRIRDNV
+410 APIRLRDNV

-431 GAQIVVGELLPG
+431 GAQIVVGSLLPG

-456 LDGTPTTE
+456 LEGTPTTE
-464 PAFGLPALW
+464 PAFGLPAMW
-473 IPAAVKERAEQMGY
+473 IPAAVKERAETMGY

-505 QHAPDL
+505 QHAADL

-536 PDVLQLGEVH
+536 PDVLALGEVH
-546 RVLQSLLAEGV
+546 RVLQALLLENV
-557 GIRDLASIV
+557 SIRDLASIV
-566 ETLADKGR
+566 ETLSDKGR

-596 PYLAP
+596 PHLGP
-601 GNVLYAITLDGPL
+601 GDTLSAITLDGPL

-647 DYERV
+647 EYERV
-652 SMQGMAPVVLCSAK
+652 SALGMAPVVLCSAK

-675 EPVLP
+675 EPVVP
-680 RLAVVSYNEIQRDVD
+680 RLVVVSYNEIQRDVD

-702 SLDGSGGAMAG
+702 SLDGGTASMAADG
-713 DAGMVSA
+713 GMVSA

>member
-1 MSDTTTQPAS
+1 MDDAKTRRP
-11 TMPHGGLGVLGRIL
+11 GGKGILGMLLG
-25 RQSDLLVALGIVTI
+25 QTDLVVALGIVLI

-52 DLFITLNIAAALSI
+52 DMFITINIAAALSI
-66 VLISVYAQRAL
+66 VLIAVYSRKAL
-77 DFSAFPT
+77 DFSVFPT

-106 EGDAGSVVE
+106 HGDAGEVVK
-115 SFGGFVIGGSIVVGL
+115 SFGTFVIGGSIVVGL

-178 ITDEQARQRRL
+178 ITDEQARARRL
-189 EIQREADFYGSMDG
+189 EIQQEADFYGSMDG

-222 LFGGIIVGMVQQDL
+222 LFGGIVVGVAQQ
-236 GFTEAINRF
+236 GMSFGEAVTNF

-278 DSNLGSDLA
+278 NLGGDLA
-287 VQFTRYPKALIIVG
+287 TQFTRYPKALMIVG
-301 GVLGALGLLPGL
+301 GVLLLLGLLPGL
-313 PKVPFIGMAIL
+313 PKIPFIALALIMLGIGY
-324 LFTVGTMLRRAQER
+324 TLRRQQNAQVLSDEI
-338 ARLAA
+338 
-343 EVAALEPPKEEGMPT
+343 AALEPEEEDSAPT
-358 IENVKG
+358 IENVKN

-376 YGLISLVDEEQGG
+376 YGMISLVDEEQGG

-410 APIRIRDNV
+410 APIRLRDNV
-419 QLASHEYAFKLK
+419 QLGSHEYAFKIK
-431 GAQIVVGELLPG
+431 GAQVVLGNLMPG

-464 PAFGLPALW
+464 PAFGLPAVW
-473 IPAAVKERAEQMGY
+473 IPAAIKERAENMGY

-505 QHAPDL
+505 QHAADL

-530 AVDELV
+530 IVDELV
-536 PDVLQLGEVH
+536 PDVLSLGETH

-557 GIRDLASIV
+557 GIRDLATIV

-574 ITKDIG
+574 LTKDIG
-580 LLADYCRQT
+580 LLADYSRQALSRT
-589 LARSILR
+589 ILK
-596 PYLAP
+596 PYLGA
-601 GNVLYAITLDGPL
+601 GNVLHAITLDGPL

-623 QTGDGSYLNLD
+623 QTADGSYLNLD
-634 PGTVNAVLTALKG
+634 PSTVNGVLTALKG
-647 DYERV
+647 EYERV
-652 SMQGMAPVVLCSAK
+652 SIHGMVPVVLCSAK

-702 SLDGSGGAMAG
+702 SLDGGMDSMAG
-713 DAGMVSA
+713 DPGMVSA

>member
-1 MSDTTTQPAS
+1 
-11 TMPHGGLGVLGRIL
+11 
-25 RQSDLLVALGIVTI
+25 
-39 VVMMIVPIPHVLL
+39 
-52 DLFITLNIAAALSI
+52 
-66 VLISVYAQRAL
+66 
-77 DFSAFPT
+77 
-84 LLLIT
+84 
-89 TLFRLAINISVT
+89 
-101 RLILL
+101 
-106 EGDAGSVVE
+106 
-115 SFGGFVIGGSIVVGL
+115 
-130 VVFFIL
+130 
-136 MVVQFVVITNGAG
+136 
-149 RVAEVAARFTLDAMP
+149 
-164 GKQMAI
+164 
-170 DADLNAGQ
+170 
-178 ITDEQARQRRL
+178 
-189 EIQREADFYGSMDG
+189 
-203 AAKFVKGDAIAAVI
+203 
-217 ITLIN
+217 
-222 LFGGIIVGMVQQDL
+222 
-236 GFTEAINRF
+236 
-245 STLSI
+245 
-250 GDALAAA
+250 
-257 IPALLISTATGIIVT
+257 
-272 RAAGDG
+272 
-278 DSNLGSDLA
+278 
-287 VQFTRYPKALIIVG
+287 
-301 GVLGALGLLPGL
+301 
-313 PKVPFIGMAIL
+313 MAIL
-324 LFTVGTMLRRAQER
+324 LFVVGTILRRQQEKD
-338 ARLAA
+338 RLAA
-343 EVAALEPPKEEGMPT
+343 EVAAMEPQVEEGTPT

-431 GAQIVVGELLPG
+431 GAQIVVGSLLPG

-456 LDGTPTTE
+456 LEGTPTTE
-464 PAFGLPALW
+464 PAFGLPAMW
-473 IPAAVKERAEQMGY
+473 IPAAVKERAEAMGY

-536 PDVLQLGEVH
+536 PDVLALGEVH

-574 ITKDIG
+574 ITKDVG

-596 PYLAP
+596 PYLGP

-702 SLDGSGGAMAG
+702 SLDGGGASMAG

>member
-1 MSDTTTQPAS
+1 MSDTSTQSNAAPE
-11 TMPHGGLGVLGRIL
+11 GNGILGRLL
-25 RQSDLLVALGIVTI
+25 RQSDLVVAVGIVVI
-39 VVMMIVPIPHVLL
+39 VLMMIVPIPHIVL
-52 DLFITLNIAAALSI
+52 DMFITLNIAAALMI

-77 DFSAFPT
+77 DFAAFPT

-106 EGDAGSVVE
+106 EGDAGDVVE
-115 SFGGFVIGGSIVVGL
+115 TFGGFVIGGEIIVGL

-178 ITDEQARQRRL
+178 ITDEQARHRRT

-217 ITLIN
+217 ITIIN
-222 LFGGIIVGMVQQDL
+222 LFGGMAIGMLQMDLSFSESVQ
-236 GFTEAINRF
+236 RF

-272 RAAGDG
+272 RAASDG
-278 DSNLGSDLA
+278 HLGGDLA
-287 VQFTRYPKALIIVG
+287 VQLTRYPKAILVVA
-301 GVLGALGLLPGL
+301 GVLGVLGLLPGL
-313 PKVPFIGMAIL
+313 PKIPFLGLAL
-324 LFTVGTMLRRAQER
+324 ALAVVGTILRRQQER
-338 ARLAA
+338 ERLAA
-343 EVAALEPPKEEGMPT
+343 EIAALEPAVDESAPT

-364 LLPLDVLELEIG
+364 LLPLDILELEIG
-376 YGLISLVDEEQGG
+376 YGLISLVDAEQDG

-431 GAQIVVGELLPG
+431 GAQIVVGSLLPG

-456 LDGTPTTE
+456 LDGTATTE

-473 IPAAVKERAEQMGY
+473 IPAAVKERAESMGY

-505 QHAPDL
+505 QHASDL

-536 PDVLQLGEVH
+536 PDVLSLGEVH

-557 GIRDLASIV
+557 GIRDLASVV

-580 LLADYCRQT
+580 LLADYCRQE
-589 LARSILR
+589 LSRSILR
-596 PYLAP
+596 PYLSQ

-652 SMQGMAPVVLCSAK
+652 SNQGMVPVVLCSAK

-702 SLDGSGGAMAG
+702 SLDGGAGEAITG
-713 DAGMVSA
+713 DAGMVNAS